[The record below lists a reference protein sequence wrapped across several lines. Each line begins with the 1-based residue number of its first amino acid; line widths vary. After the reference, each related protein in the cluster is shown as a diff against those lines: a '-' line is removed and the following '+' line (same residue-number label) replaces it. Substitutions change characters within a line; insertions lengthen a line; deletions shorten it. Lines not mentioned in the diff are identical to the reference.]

1 MYDGSRPL
9 WREGDD
15 TAPVNAYGRS
25 KLRAEALL
33 AAGRPGRAVALRS
46 SIILGPPPPA
56 PVPRA
61 LFLQFIEGALRSGAP
76 TSFFEDEFRNPVAV
90 ADIVATIRALL
101 ARWASGGGPPPRA
114 VYNMGGRERLSRV
127 GMAAAVAAHL
137 GLPTAGVIV
146 PVPAASVARPVASPA
161 DISMHSGALEADLGV
176 RLRGMSEALADVYGP
191 PVAADAKP

>member
-1 MYDGSRPL
+1 VQVYDGSRPL
-9 WREGDD
+9 WREGDA

-25 KLRAEALL
+25 KLKAEALL

-61 LFLQFIEGALRSGAP
+61 LFLQFIESALRSGAP

-90 ADIVATIRALL
+90 ADIVSTIRALL
-101 ARWASGGGPPPRA
+101 SRWASGGGPPRRG
-114 VYNMGGRERLSRV
+114 VYNMGGAERLSRV

-137 GLPTAGVIV
+137 GLPTAGIV

-161 DISMHSGALEADLGV
+161 DISMDSGALEADLGV
-176 RLRGMSEALADVYGP
+176 RLRGMSEALADVFGP
-191 PVAADAKP
+191 PVAAAKP